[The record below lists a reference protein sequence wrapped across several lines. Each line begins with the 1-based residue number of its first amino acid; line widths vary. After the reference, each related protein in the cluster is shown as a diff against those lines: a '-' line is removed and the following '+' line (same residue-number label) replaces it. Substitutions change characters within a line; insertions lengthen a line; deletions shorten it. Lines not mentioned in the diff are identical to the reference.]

1 MNSSHLETLQKE
13 ATRLLQLESK
23 ILTDLITSEG
33 ILSEP
38 KAGEKQSFNK
48 QNTPHNIE
56 VLKGELHKL
65 EKLEMVVAV
74 VGTMKAGKST
84 TINAIVGSE
93 VLPNRNRPM
102 TAIPTLIQHTKGQ
115 TQPLL
120 EFKHKAPIE
129 TLMRALNKEIA
140 NPKNHKKIQE
150 LEKEKD
156 LQRLIQHLKIVDNC
170 KCANQYSGPDEIFN
184 FLRILND
191 LVRLSNDLGI
201 EFPFHE
207 YDEIHEIPVIKVEF
221 AHLSGSNNS
230 TGTLTLLDTPGPNE
244 SGQPHLRKM
253 LKDQLSKASAVLAV
267 MDFTQLKSEADA
279 QMREDLK
286 DIINVSGD
294 RLYAIVNK
302 LDQRDRHS
310 DRYLST

>member
-1 MNSSHLETLQKE
+1 MNSSHLETLKKE
-13 ATRLLQLESK
+13 ATRLLQLEIQ
-23 ILTDLITSEG
+23 ILNNLINSEG

-38 KAGEKQSFNK
+38 EAGKKETFDK
-48 QNTPHNIE
+48 QNTPQFIN
-56 VLKGELHKL
+56 VLQGELHKL

-120 EFKHKAPIE
+120 EFKHKAQIE
-129 TLMRALNKEIA
+129 KLMRVLNKEIL
-140 NPKNHKKIQE
+140 NPKNKKKIHE
-150 LEKEKD
+150 LEKEKN
-156 LQRLIQHLKIVDNC
+156 LQHLIQHLRRVDNC
-170 KCANQYSGPDEIFN
+170 KCANQYSGPDKIFQ
-184 FLRILND
+184 FLSNLND
-191 LVRLSNDLGI
+191 LVRLSNDLEI
-201 EFPFHE
+201 EFPFDK
-207 YDEIHEIPVIKVEF
+207 YDKIHEIPVIKVEF
-221 AHLSGSNNS
+221 AHLRGSNNS